1 MTRALFLIHLSMPSR
16 VLLVEPNPA
25 ITEHLLGA
33 ARSIATVEHQVNF
46 EAARPRLGE
55 SPFDYMFTNLRLGEF
70 NGLHLVHL
78 AAALDPPP
86 RCIVYTDSMDLVL
99 GREVQR
105 SGAFYETAA
114 SLPVTF
120 SAYLKGRL
128 PAADRR
134 DPTCLDR
141 RGEIRGG
148 RRCWDNHVFAAR
160 IGPSGPHSAPG
171 S

>member
-1 MTRALFLIHLSMPSR
+1 MSSR

-25 ITEHLLGA
+25 ITDHLLDA
-33 ARSIATVEHQVNF
+33 ARSIATVEHHVSF
-46 EAARPRLGE
+46 EAARPRLGD
-55 SPFDYMFTNLRLGEF
+55 SNFDYLFTNLRLGEF

-78 AAALDPPP
+78 AAALGLPP

-114 SLPVTF
+114 CLPVTLR
-120 SAYLKGRL
+120 AYLQGGL

-141 RGEIRGG
+141 RGEVRGG
-148 RRCWDNHVFAAR
+148 RRCWDQHVFAASA
-160 IGPSGPHSAPG
+160 GSSGPHSAPG

>member
-1 MTRALFLIHLSMPSR
+1 MARAMFRVHLAMSSR
-16 VLLVEPNPA
+16 VLLVEPNVA
-25 ITEHLLGA
+25 ITEDLIDA
-33 ARSIATVEHQVNF
+33 ARSIATVEHHVTF

-120 SAYLKGRL
+120 SAYLQGRL
-128 PAADRR
+128 PASDRR

-141 RGEIRGG
+141 RGEVRGG
-148 RRCWDNHVFAAR
+148 RRCWDQHVFAAST
-160 IGPSGPHSAPG
+160 GTSGPHSAPG